1 MDKVW
6 NPLVN
11 GYVDKQTY
19 EDALKTKDPTQ
30 EGYKGTKPNFG
41 GGTTD
46 PNDGPG
52 SGPKKMRKLTTVLSK
67 NQKLYSMNVPEITAK
82 FEHKLNINNEFK
94 REELRRTREAKNQ
107 FIDEH
112 LPQIEA
118 IQEAKKIS
126 AYLQTE
132 EQTNQFVQ
140 AAVNLKLE

>member
-1 MDKVW
+1 
-6 NPLVN
+6 
-11 GYVDKQTY
+11 
-19 EDALKTKDPTQ
+19 
-30 EGYKGTKPNFG
+30 
-41 GGTTD
+41 
-46 PNDGPG
+46 
-52 SGPKKMRKLTTVLSK
+52 
-67 NQKLYSMNVPEITAK
+67 MNVPEITAK

-132 EQTNQFVQ
+132 E
-140 AAVNLKLE
+140 